1 MTTITLDLIKNLR
14 EKTGAGM
21 MLCKEALIACE
32 GDSEKSILWLRQKGI
47 AISNGKIGRPT
58 SEGLVGSYIHTG
70 SRIGVLVEVLCETDF
85 VAKTKD
91 FKDLVHTLGMQI
103 AACPNVLYVDIQDI
117 PNCFIDTETE
127 LENSKPDIINK
138 PSQIREKIVEGRL
151 TKKFKDVTLM
161 NQPYIRDNTLTIS
174 DLVKN
179 FSAKVGE
186 NIVIKKF
193 VRFVLGQ
200 S

>member
-1 MTTITLDLIKNLR
+1 MTLITSNLIKNLR

-32 GDSEKSILWLRQKGI
+32 GDLEKSILWLRQKGI
-47 AISNGKIGRPT
+47 TIANGKIGRPT
-58 SEGLVGSYIHTG
+58 TEGLVGSYIHTG
-70 SRIGVLVEVLCETDF
+70 RIGVLVEVLCETDF
-85 VAKTKD
+85 VARTKD
-91 FKDLVHTLGMQI
+91 FEDLVHTLGMQI

-117 PNCFIDTETE
+117 PNSFIETENE

-151 TKKFKDVTLM
+151 NKKFKDITLM
-161 NQPYIRDNTLTIS
+161 NQSYIRDNTLTIS